1 MTSIWTQLE
10 ANWKKTYNSKNS
22 EVFIRGEKELVELA
36 IFYLDPRSFEEIFR
50 KNFCFQ
56 KPGTMRKARWMFKII
71 DSIKMVLLGDVITQ
85 DLPKG
90 VTFGKGQLGNIK
102 QFVKFVL
109 FIYIAWWI
117 TAPVV
122 S

>member
-1 MTSIWTQLE
+1 
-10 ANWKKTYNSKNS
+10 
-22 EVFIRGEKELVELA
+22 
-36 IFYLDPRSFEEIFR
+36 
-50 KNFCFQ
+50 
-56 KPGTMRKARWMFKII
+56 MRKARWMSKII
-71 DSIKMVLLGDVITQ
+71 DSIKMVLLGDFATQ

-122 S
+122 SLSQLHEITLLKEISKV